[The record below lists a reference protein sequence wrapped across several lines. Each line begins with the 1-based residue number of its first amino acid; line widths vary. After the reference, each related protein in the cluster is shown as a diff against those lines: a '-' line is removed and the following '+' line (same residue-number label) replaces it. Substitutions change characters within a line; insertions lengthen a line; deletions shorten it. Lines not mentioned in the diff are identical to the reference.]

1 MKNQLLIAIYLCK
14 ELKNYL
20 IFEIKLPEN
29 LLLIRF
35 YTK

>member
-20 IFEIKLPEN
+20 ILEIKLLEN
-29 LLLIRF
+29 LLLICF

>member
-20 IFEIKLPEN
+20 ILGIKLPEN
-29 LLLIRF
+29 LLLICF
-35 YTK
+35 YAK

>member
-1 MKNQLLIAIYLCK
+1 MENQLLIAIYLCK

-20 IFEIKLPEN
+20 ILEIKLPEN
-29 LLLIRF
+29 LLLICF

>member
-20 IFEIKLPEN
+20 ILEIKLPEN
-29 LLLIRF
+29 PLLICF
-35 YTK
+35 YAK

>member
-20 IFEIKLPEN
+20 ILEIKLPEN

>member
-20 IFEIKLPEN
+20 ILEIKMPEN
-29 LLLIRF
+29 LLLICF